1 MSRRGT
7 DQTIQGD
14 SSLNYTTSISSLA
27 VAVALCLAP
36 CGVQAKNELIPL
48 SEADAKALQ
57 GKTAAVTTHETP
69 SFVAMTAGKAAFAV
83 LGAAGMIKAGNTFV
97 EKNAIPDPAV
107 LLREQLGAALRD
119 AYGLQVSPPDT
130 ALTDE
135 KKAAKIAKLHPET
148 DYVLSVRSHGWN
160 YGYYAAAWSQ
170 YWVGYT
176 AEVQLIDTRTG
187 RQLSQAY
194 CGANTQSNPIRPTL
208 DQLQADG
215 AQLTKDILN
224 GLGWICVQLLA
235 KEQLKLPADKIPAI
249 PAEYVN
255 PLARLQPASAAAAPT
270 TPAAAPEEAPAPEAV
285 VEPAAEPVPAT
296 P

>member
-1 MSRRGT
+1 M
-7 DQTIQGD
+7 
-14 SSLNYTTSISSLA
+14 NYTTSISSLT
-27 VAVALCLAP
+27 VAAALCLAP
-36 CGVQAKNELIPL
+36 FGAQAKNELIPL
-48 SEADAKALQ
+48 FEADAAGLQ
-57 GKTAAVTTHETP
+57 GKTAAVTTHKTP

-119 AYGLQVSPPDT
+119 AYGLQVLPSDT
-130 ALTDE
+130 AVIDE

-160 YGYYAAAWSQ
+160 YGYYAAAWGQ

-176 AEVQLIDTRTG
+176 AEVQLIDTKTG

-194 CGANTQSNPIRPTL
+194 CGANTQSNPIKPSL

-215 AQLTKDILN
+215 AQMTKDILS
-224 GLGWICVQLLA
+224 GLGWMCVQLLA
-235 KEQLKLPADKIPAI
+235 KDQFKLPAEKIPAI

-255 PLARLQPASAAAAPT
+255 PLARLQPGAAAPAPT
-270 TPAAAPEEAPAPEAV
+270 TSAAAPEQAPTPTPEAM